1 MCKELACYFVNFC
14 AWNLECND
22 LIRLSSKEKIL
33 VQFVPRLHPLL
44 IRRHKSMPRLGSIFN
59 FRVLN
64 LKGHGQSN
72 SQTKLDSPGENVAL
86 ADYCIDA

>member
-22 LIRLSSKEKIL
+22 LIGLSSKEKIL
-33 VQFVPRLHPLL
+33 VQFVPWLHPLL

-72 SQTKLDSPGENVAL
+72 T
-86 ADYCIDA
+86 